1 MSAATKPRR
10 TNHRSTGRQPIV
22 GSVQKAGTIIYK
34 GCAVGHVAG
43 VFQPVASG
51 VSGLVF
57 AGFAEETYDC
67 SSEVVDY
74 TWPKP
79 MVFHRDARQLDG
91 KSGNLPTA
99 ADLGTLV
106 ALDDDQTV
114 KATTASDDVE
124 VRLIEIEGT
133 QYWVEPA

>member
-1 MSAATKPRR
+1 M
-10 TNHRSTGRQPIV
+10 I
-22 GSVQKAGTIIYK
+22 
-34 GCAVGHVAG
+34 
-43 VFQPVASG
+43 FQ
-51 VSGLVF
+51 
-57 AGFAEETYDC
+57 
-67 SSEVVDY
+67 
-74 TWPKP
+74 
-79 MVFHRDARQLDG
+79 RDARPLDG